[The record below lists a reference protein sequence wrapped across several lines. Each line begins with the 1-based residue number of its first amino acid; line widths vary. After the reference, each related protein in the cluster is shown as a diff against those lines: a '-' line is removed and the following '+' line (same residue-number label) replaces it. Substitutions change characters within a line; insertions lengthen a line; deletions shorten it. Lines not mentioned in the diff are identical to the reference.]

1 MESLFIDHS
10 SSFFSQRQV
19 AMTIKTGFRFF
30 VCCSS
35 LFVAYRLL
43 TFVCTQRL
51 NCNIQ
56 NVNKQ
61 IASSTDVVL

>member
-35 LFVAYRLL
+35 LRTGY
-43 TFVCTQRL
+43 
-51 NCNIQ
+51 
-56 NVNKQ
+56 
-61 IASSTDVVL
+61 